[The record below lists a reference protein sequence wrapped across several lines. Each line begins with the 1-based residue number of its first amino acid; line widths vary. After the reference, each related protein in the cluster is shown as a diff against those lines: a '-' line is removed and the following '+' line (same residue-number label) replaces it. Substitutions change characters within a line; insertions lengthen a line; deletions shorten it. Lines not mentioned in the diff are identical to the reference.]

1 MQWARA
7 VSLLG
12 LLGSLA
18 GAVFWA
24 GSRYSEAATTCAQVP
39 ALAGRVE
46 ALERTLMLHTA
57 EASELI
63 PIVKALRTCP
73 PFMSCL
79 PISRPPAWSP

>member
-1 MQWARA
+1 MSLWRA
-7 VSLLG
+7 APLLA
-12 LLGSLA
+12 LLGSLS

-39 ALAGRVE
+39 IIAGRVD
-46 ALERTLMLHTA
+46 ALERWRIEHAT
-57 EASELI
+57 EAADLI

-79 PISRPPAWSP
+79 PVARPPAWSP